1 MFTIGVGKISFHG
14 QEIPCHLSVE
24 CNTEIFCANLPD
36 FNVLSATGYD
46 ASAQTAA
53 LLLNVSLNQA
63 FKQFSHHHILIHN
76 SILSAKSSLP
86 P

>member
-14 QEIPCHLSVE
+14 QEIPCHLCVE
-24 CNTEIFCANLPD
+24 CNTEIFRANLPE

-53 LLLNVSLNQA
+53 LLLNVS
-63 FKQFSHHHILIHN
+63 FKQFSHHPILIHN
-76 SILSAKSSLP
+76 SILS
-86 P
+86 